1 MLIKRDLTYGKGK
14 KAFPVQT
21 IAFFDLPALLS
32 TVALFD
38 SHDSGGAK
46 SYFNRTSNFTGA
58 SKTAT
63 IDALT
68 NGAPAA
74 AVAKSDKMLAD
85 FEQVIRVETSRFETV
100 NAVAGGVA
108 NVPAFLAGHPM
119 AMRQRRRVDSALG
132 PLTVLVDVT
141 TSAHISEETIERR
154 GIAVLALIRAL
165 AAVRPIDLH
174 LVFAARANDAEY
186 EPRNV
191 CFTVKLDSAPLDLG
205 RACFALTNPAMQRRI
220 GFAMGADMGAW
231 MENDMIRW
239 INDDFEKA
247 PKVSADIAAEITG
260 AINPLYLAPMYSERG
275 DQPFA
280 TQARALAWVK
290 DMIAQ
295 HGFADADSAA
305 A

>member
-1 MLIKRDLTYGKGK
+1 MLIKRDITYGKGK

-141 TSAHISEETIERR
+141 TSAHISEQTIERR

-174 LVFAARANDAEY
+174 LVFAARANNAEY

-191 CFTVKLDSAPLDLG
+191 CFHCQT
-205 RACFALTNPAMQRRI
+205 
-220 GFAMGADMGAW
+220 
-231 MENDMIRW
+231 
-239 INDDFEKA
+239 
-247 PKVSADIAAEITG
+247 
-260 AINPLYLAPMYSERG
+260 
-275 DQPFA
+275 
-280 TQARALAWVK
+280 
-290 DMIAQ
+290 
-295 HGFADADSAA
+295 
-305 A
+305 

>member
-1 MLIKRDLTYGKGK
+1 MLIKRDITYGKGK

-132 PLTVLVDVT
+132 PADCTG
-141 TSAHISEETIERR
+141 RR
-154 GIAVLALIRAL
+154 DNIRAHFG
-165 AAVRPIDLH
+165 ANNRT
-174 LVFAARANDAEY
+174 ARNCCVGAH
-186 EPRNV
+186 
-191 CFTVKLDSAPLDLG
+191 S
-205 RACFALTNPAMQRRI
+205 RACCRSPN
-220 GFAMGADMGAW
+220 
-231 MENDMIRW
+231 
-239 INDDFEKA
+239 
-247 PKVSADIAAEITG
+247 
-260 AINPLYLAPMYSERG
+260 
-275 DQPFA
+275 
-280 TQARALAWVK
+280 
-290 DMIAQ
+290 
-295 HGFADADSAA
+295 
-305 A
+305 